1 MRKIPLALLFFL
13 FMAGLF
19 ACREVRYVT
28 LEDGVVVNVPEGKM
42 WLRVCSDRIIR
53 VTVSPVDTFS
63 TRPSLILAD
72 RAPLPSAFTVS
83 ERGDT
88 LEVKTAELIAQVCP
102 GTGSIRFLDV
112 NRQPVL
118 NERSQNGRKFTEAIV
133 GGENTWSVRQQWES
147 PEDEV
152 IHGLGHHQNDLFNLR
167 GADIDLWQ
175 ENWEIVVPFFTSSRG
190 YGILW
195 DNYSHSRFGFPV
207 TQDFIPSDLLYDKEG
222 VKGALTG
229 SYYNGTDFD
238 ELKVMRRDSVVNFD
252 FKTFGPQRDNS
263 FTTDPDWVSKPL
275 SPEIDPVN
283 YTVRWEGEVKTLHAG
298 KYTFNTF
305 TTHNIRLWVDDK
317 LIVDGYGSS
326 DLYLKG
332 TIELAADTRYKIRY
346 EWQRSSQDPI
356 HEKGNGAVQLR
367 WSPPARERYDGIS
380 MWSEVGDG
388 IDYYFIYGPH
398 PDKVIDGYR
407 ALTGTAPL
415 LPKWAYGY
423 WHSHIGIQSQKEYL
437 DLIGEFRSRK
447 IPLDVLVQDLNYWV
461 PYPWGSHKFDE
472 NRYPDPVAMIKK
484 AHDEHVRYIISV
496 WGMFQKGSDNWK
508 ELLDK
513 GLLFKYNNCSF
524 WTDKG
529 TWYYNPFSP
538 EGRKVYWDQMNR
550 NLFRKGVDGWWL
562 DASEPEIS
570 TPADPFLYKEVM
582 NNNLG
587 TGARYLNAYSL
598 MQTKGIYEEQRKTV
612 PNKRAV
618 ILARSAF
625 AGQQSYATVMWT
637 GDIAGTWDVFRKQI
651 KCGLNFA
658 MSGLPY
664 WTTDIGGFFI
674 NSTDW
679 PLTNQDPGYRELYT
693 RWFQWGTFC
702 PVMRT
707 HGCGPRREMWIM
719 GDESFRI
726 QKRFDELRYRLSP
739 YIYSLAGKV
748 TLDNYTI
755 MRPLLMDFREDR
767 QTHQIYDQYMF
778 GPALMVCPVLEP
790 GITSREVYLPA
801 GYDWYDYWTNERLV
815 GGCPVQRDTPI
826 DHIPVLVR
834 SGSILPSGDVMQYTD
849 EKRPEHLTISVYTG
863 ADGSFTLYEDEGV
876 NYNYES
882 GAFSQ
887 IPMAW
892 EEATQT
898 FTIAKREGGFPGMLE
913 SRRFT
918 IRFVDGKTVSSQ
930 EVEYDGD
937 AVQVRKCLSA
947 YSIGDTP

>member
-42 WLRVCSDRIIR
+42 RLRVCSDRIIR

-72 RAPLPSAFTVS
+72 RPPLPSAFTVS

-102 GTGSIRFLDV
+102 GTSSIRFLDV

-207 TQDFIPSDLLYDKEG
+207 TQDFIPCDLLYDKKG

-238 ELKVMRRDSVVNFD
+238 ELKVVRRDSVVNFD
-252 FKTFGPQRDNS
+252 FKTFGPQRDHS

-367 WSPPARERYDGIS
+367 WSPPSRERYDGIS

-407 ALTGTAPL
+407 TLTGTAPL

-726 QKRFDELRYRLSP
+726 QKRYDELRYRLSP

-790 GITSREVYLPA
+790 GITSREVYLPV

-863 ADGSFTLYEDEGV
+863 SDGSFTLYEDEGV

-898 FTIAKREGGFPGMLE
+898 LTIAKREGEFPGMLE

-918 IRFVDGKTVSSQ
+918 IRFVDGETVSSQ
-930 EVEYDGD
+930 EIEYDGD
-937 AVQVRKCLSA
+937 AIQVRKCLSA

>member
-42 WLRVCSDRIIR
+42 RLRVCSDRIIR

-72 RAPLPSAFTVS
+72 RPPLPSAFTVS

-102 GTGSIRFLDV
+102 GTSSIRFLDV

-207 TQDFIPSDLLYDKEG
+207 TQDFIPCDLLYDKKG

-238 ELKVMRRDSVVNFD
+238 ELKVVRRDSVVNFD
-252 FKTFGPQRDNS
+252 FKTFGPQRDHS

-367 WSPPARERYDGIS
+367 WSPPSRERYDGIS

-407 ALTGTAPL
+407 TLTGTAPL

-726 QKRFDELRYRLSP
+726 QKRYDELRYRLSP

-790 GITSREVYLPA
+790 GITSREVYLPV

-826 DHIPVLVR
+826 DHIPILVR

-863 ADGSFTLYEDEGV
+863 SDGSFTLYEDEGV

-898 FTIAKREGGFPGMLE
+898 LTIAKREGEFPGMLE

-918 IRFVDGKTVSSQ
+918 IRFVDGETVSSQ
-930 EVEYDGD
+930 EIEYDGD
-937 AVQVRKCLSA
+937 AIQVRKCLSA

>member
-1 MRKIPLALLFFL
+1 MKKNLLASLLFL
-13 FMAGLF
+13 FVVGSSECLGIN
-19 ACREVRYVT
+19 YVT
-28 LEDGVVVNVPEGKM
+28 VEDGIIVNVPEGKM
-42 WLRVCSDRIIR
+42 RLRVYSDRIVR

-63 TRPSLILAD
+63 TRPSLILSD
-72 RAPLPSAFTVS
+72 KVEPSSAFKVS
-83 ERGDT
+83 EAGDT
-88 LEVKTAELIAQVCP
+88 IEVKTNELIAQVCP
-102 GTGSIRFLDV
+102 VSGSVRFLDK
-112 NRQPVL
+112 NRELVL
-118 NERSQNGRKFTEAIV
+118 CERSRNGRKMTEAVV
-133 GGENTWSVRQQWES
+133 GGEKTWNVRQQWES
-147 PEDEV
+147 PRDEV
-152 IHGLGHHQNDLFNLR
+152 ILGLGHHQNDRFNLR
-167 GADIDLWQ
+167 GVDIDLWQ

-207 TQDFIPSDLLYDKEG
+207 TQDFIPCDRLYDKEG
-222 VKGALTG
+222 VQGALTG
-229 SYYNGTDFD
+229 SYYDGPDFD
-238 ELKVMRRDSVVNFD
+238 ALKVVRRDSVVNFD
-252 FKTFGPQRDNS
+252 FKTFGPQQDNS

-275 SPEIDPVN
+275 SREINPEN

-305 TTHNIRLWVDDK
+305 TTHNVRLWVDDT

-326 DLYLKG
+326 NLYLKG
-332 TIELAADTRYKIRY
+332 DIELKADTRYKIKY
-346 EWQRSSQDPI
+346 EWQRSVDDPI

-367 WSPPARERYDGIS
+367 WSPPAQERYDGIN

-398 PDKVIDGYR
+398 LDKVIDGYR
-407 ALTGTAPL
+407 TLTGVTPL
-415 LPKWAYGY
+415 LPQWAYGY
-423 WHSHIGIQSQKEYL
+423 WHSHINIQSQKEYL

-472 NRYPDPVAMIKK
+472 NRYPDPAAMIEQ
-484 AHDEHVRYIISV
+484 AHEAHIRYIISV

-513 GLLFKYNNCSF
+513 GLLFRYNNCSF

-529 TWYYNPFSP
+529 TWYYNPFDP
-538 EGRKVYWDQMNR
+538 KGREVYWSQMNR
-550 NLFRKGVDGWWL
+550 DLFRKGVDGWWL

-587 TGARYLNAYSL
+587 TGARYLNTFSL
-598 MQTKGIYEEQRKTV
+598 MQTKGIYEGQREAA
-612 PNKRAV
+612 PDKRVV

-637 GDIAGTWDVFRKQI
+637 GDIAGTWDVFRRQI

-679 PLTNQDPGYRELYT
+679 PLLNQDPGYRELYT

-719 GDESFRI
+719 GDESYRI
-726 QKRFDELRYRLSP
+726 QKRYDELRYTLSP

-748 TLDNYTI
+748 TLDNYTL
-755 MRPLLMDFREDR
+755 MRPLLMDFRGDR
-767 QTHQIYDQYMF
+767 RVHEIYDQYMF
-778 GPALMVCPVLEP
+778 GPALMVCPVLEA

-801 GYDWYDYWTNERLV
+801 GNDWYDYWTNERFV
-815 GGCPVQRDTPI
+815 GGQSINRDTPI
-826 DHIPVLVR
+826 DNIPVLVR
-834 SGSILPSGDVMQYTD
+834 SGSIIPSGEVMQYTG
-849 EKRPEHLTISVYTG
+849 EKKPEHLLITVYVG
-863 ADGSFTLYEDEGV
+863 ADGDFTLYEDEGD

-882 GAFSQ
+882 GAFSL
-887 IPMAW
+887 IPINWDQASR
-892 EEATQT
+892 TL
-898 FTIAKREGGFPGMLE
+898 TIASRKGEFPGMLKQ
-913 SRRFT
+913 RRFT
-918 IRFVDGKTVSSQ
+918 IRFVDGEKLSSH
-930 EVEYDGD
+930 EVEYT
-937 AVQVRKCLSA
+937 
-947 YSIGDTP
+947 GDTIRIRQ

>member
-19 ACREVRYVT
+19 ACREVRYVM
-28 LEDGVVVNVPEGKM
+28 LEDGVVVNVLEGKM
-42 WLRVCSDRIIR
+42 RLRVCSDRIIR

-63 TRPSLILAD
+63 TRSSLILAD
-72 RAPLPSAFTVS
+72 RPPLPSAFTVS

-207 TQDFIPSDLLYDKEG
+207 TQDFIPCDLLYDKEG

-238 ELKVMRRDSVVNFD
+238 ELKVTRRDSVVNFD

-367 WSPPARERYDGIS
+367 WSPPSRERYDGIS

-423 WHSHIGIQSQKEYL
+423 WHSHIGIQSQKGYL

-707 HGCGPRREMWIM
+707 HGCGARREMWIM

-892 EEATQT
+892 EEATRT
-898 FTIAKREGGFPGMLE
+898 FTIAKREGEFPGMLE

-930 EVEYDGD
+930 EIEYDGD
-937 AVQVRKCLSA
+937 VVQVRKCLSA